1 MFVLTNFKPS
11 KVAICLFAITK
22 INIKNKMETVN
33 SYF

>member
-11 KVAICLFAITK
+11 KVATCFFAITK
-22 INIKNKMETVN
+22 MNIKNKMETLN